1 MPRPALRQ
9 DQLDGLVTFICVAR
23 MRGFSAAAIDLGVS
37 PSAVSQAVRQ
47 LEARVGVPLFA
58 RTTRSVS
65 LTEAGERYLARVEP
79 AVEELATASEELS
92 AVDARPAG
100 VLRLNVSRAGYL
112 FVLQPVLT
120 RFIARYPEIELDI
133 SIDSALVDIVRLG
146 YDAGIR
152 YGDMVERDMVGV
164 RVGPAVASRV
174 VASPDYV
181 ARRGTPKHPRDLLAH
196 DCIRFRSASTGRTAR
211 WLFEK
216 ARKRIDLA
224 VTGPLV
230 LNDDAAML
238 EASMA
243 GAGVAYLA
251 SGYVD
256 HRIADGRLVALLR
269 DWCPD
274 MPSLTMYYP
283 SRRRVPRRL
292 AALIDF
298 LREQRVATAGATKDR
313 RRPGRRAARA

>member
-1 MPRPALRQ
+1 LVGFEAKLHNLRLPRPALRQ
-9 DQLDGLVTFICVAR
+9 NQLDGLVTFVCVAR
-23 MRGFSAAAIDLGVS
+23 MRGFSAAAIELGVS
-37 PSAVSQAVRQ
+37 PSAVSQAIRQ
-47 LEARVGVPLFA
+47 LEARVGTP
-58 RTTRSVS
+58 
-65 LTEAGERYLARVEP
+65 
-79 AVEELATASEELS
+79 
-92 AVDARPAG
+92 
-100 VLRLNVSRAGYL
+100 
-112 FVLQPVLT
+112 
-120 RFIARYPEIELDI
+120 IELDI
-133 SIDSALVDIVRLG
+133 AIDSALVDIVRLG
-146 YDAGIR
+146 FDAGIR

-164 RVGPAVASRV
+164 RVGPTVASRV
-174 VASPDYV
+174 VASPAYL
-181 ARRGTPKHPRDLLAH
+181 ARRGTPKHPRDLAAH

-224 VTGPLV
+224 VAGPLV

-238 EASMA
+238 EAAMA
-243 GAGVAYLA
+243 GAGLAYLA

-256 HRIADGRLVALLR
+256 RAIADGRLVAVLA

-292 AALIDF
+292 AALLDF
-298 LREQRVATAGATKDR
+298 LREQRAETADARKAR